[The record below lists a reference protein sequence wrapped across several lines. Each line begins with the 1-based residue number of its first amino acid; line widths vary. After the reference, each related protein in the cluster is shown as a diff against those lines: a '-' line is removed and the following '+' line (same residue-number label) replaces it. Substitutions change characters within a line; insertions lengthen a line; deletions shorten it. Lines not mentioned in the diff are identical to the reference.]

1 MGMKWCCWSSLRL
14 LSMWVLQNKN
24 GIPSDF
30 DVNYNAL
37 AINIEGFISQISY
50 FIEIVK
56 NIPNKDLD
64 PYADSL

>member
-1 MGMKWCCWSSLRL
+1 
-14 LSMWVLQNKN
+14 MWVLQNKN

-50 FIEIVK
+50 FIVIVK